1 MIQKIELK
9 RILFLFVLLSSV
21 SEVLAQV
28 SLREIS
34 LQQQIEQSSLVVE
47 GEVVNSEPVWDP
59 NHTMIYT
66 RHTIKVYKVF
76 KGEFVETVEV
86 ITKGGIIGLKA
97 VFVSHSLKLGKGKI
111 GVFTLHESTVRLGS
125 KQKQF
130 KVYSGS
136 QGFYA
141 YNLESD
147 MVTNPFVEKKGIT
160 RSFYNEI
167 LTLTKKDYKTIK
179 PFNKVESLKKDSN
192 KNNGMPPAIIGFSPS
207 TISAGTGSVLTITGS
222 GFGAAQGKVGFR
234 NSDVGGGAFF
244 DALDSQVLSWN
255 DNSIT
260 VEVPVIGSNNN
271 AINGTAGTGVIR
283 VTDANGSSINSTGIL
298 TISYAEINVSG
309 DFGTG
314 LRSYKTQH
322 HDDNL
327 SGGYTW
333 IMENDFFNET
343 THVGAPDAFFS
354 AFDNW
359 RCETGVNWELSNL
372 FTDTSTATTEENII
386 TFDTDGTS
394 NELPAGT
401 IGTCTYSFS
410 GSNCTSGIV
419 WIVTDLDIVFDRE
432 TNWYFGTGD
441 IAGKIDFETVA
452 LHELGH
458 AHQLGHVINTANVMH
473 FNLTSGTINTVL
485 DSNSIEAANNVH
497 SRSTL
502 SQSCS
507 PAISAMS
514 DYTGAC
520 GLGVDDNTFENRIVL
535 FPNPAKNE
543 VFIKSSFVP
552 IGKVEIYDV
561 SGRLV
566 SDIDVS
572 GGTRT
577 KTIQLLN
584 VSKGLYFVNI
594 HSENDSITRKLIV
607 E

>member
-1 MIQKIELK
+1 VK
-9 RILFLFVLLSSV
+9 LL
-21 SEVLAQV
+21 
-28 SLREIS
+28 
-34 LQQQIEQSSLVVE
+34 
-47 GEVVNSEPVWDP
+47 
-59 NHTMIYT
+59 
-66 RHTIKVYKVF
+66 
-76 KGEFVETVEV
+76 
-86 ITKGGIIGLKA
+86 
-97 VFVSHSLKLGKGKI
+97 
-111 GVFTLHESTVRLGS
+111 
-125 KQKQF
+125 
-130 KVYSGS
+130 
-136 QGFYA
+136 
-141 YNLESD
+141 
-147 MVTNPFVEKKGIT
+147 
-160 RSFYNEI
+160 

-485 DSNSIEAANNVH
+485 DSKTYCGIGSTGSTQNYYNVKGVLINKTPFFLIGLKINLFVHGFLYEA
-497 SRSTL
+497 
-502 SQSCS
+502 
-507 PAISAMS
+507 
-514 DYTGAC
+514 Y
-520 GLGVDDNTFENRIVL
+520 NR
-535 FPNPAKNE
+535 
-543 VFIKSSFVP
+543 
-552 IGKVEIYDV
+552 
-561 SGRLV
+561 
-566 SDIDVS
+566 
-572 GGTRT
+572 
-577 KTIQLLN
+577 
-584 VSKGLYFVNI
+584 
-594 HSENDSITRKLIV
+594 
-607 E
+607 